1 MAVKDETLTFI
12 RNTLTGLNVG
22 CKIIVAPSVIGVY
35 ANKSRDV
42 LMNTALSL
50 HWKFQFRG
58 LLALVY
64 HPSLNRLKLVVADEK
79 SGRVLWRETF
89 GDYTNYEPIHAV
101 FHILDSS
108 KNFCQKIGLFYGD
121 EKVANMVHDTMDA
134 FTAQRRRVQARC
146 DRFGRVS
153 RSKSFNS
160 SERVKVEVK
169 LKRSYSNTMGDIKIQ
184 RTALSLLEDEATKY
198 VKNGSRKSSLR
209 RMFSGLRSS
218 FRVKIR
224 RRDSSETENER
235 RKRSRLSFGASTNE
249 TSRENVDVPSVENR
263 LSIESIKITNAQ
275 TAVDSLSENWQ
286 LSDVELQELYRLSFF
301 KENNNVAS
309 TDLCTTEL

>member
-1 MAVKDETLTFI
+1 
-12 RNTLTGLNVG
+12 
-22 CKIIVAPSVIGVY
+22 
-35 ANKSRDV
+35 
-42 LMNTALSL
+42 
-50 HWKFQFRG
+50 
-58 LLALVY
+58 
-64 HPSLNRLKLVVADEK
+64 
-79 SGRVLWRETF
+79 
-89 GDYTNYEPIHAV
+89 
-101 FHILDSS
+101 
-108 KNFCQKIGLFYGD
+108 
-121 EKVANMVHDTMDA
+121 
-134 FTAQRRRVQARC
+134 
-146 DRFGRVS
+146 
-153 RSKSFNS
+153 
-160 SERVKVEVK
+160 
-169 LKRSYSNTMGDIKIQ
+169 MGDIKIQ

-249 TSRENVDVPSVENR
+249 TSREDVDVPSVENR

-275 TAVDSLSENWQ
+275 TAVDSLSENWK